1 MSGQR
6 PRSGGWLAQRLR
18 SFGYAFGGLATLLRE
33 QPHAQ
38 LHLLATLLVVS
49 AGWWLQLSR
58 GDWQVLL
65 LTVALVW
72 LAEALNTALEYLC
85 DAVHPQQHP
94 LIGKAKDV
102 AAAGV
107 LLCALFALLQAVLI
121 FGPYVLG

>member
-6 PRSGGWLAQRLR
+6 SLSGGWAVQRLR
-18 SFGYAFGGLATLLRE
+18 SFGFALRGMIALLRE

-38 LHLLATLLVVS
+38 LHLLATLLVLLT
-49 AGWWLQLSR
+49 AWWLQLAR
-58 GDWQVLL
+58 GDWQALL

-72 LAEALNTALEYLC
+72 LAEAMNTALEYLS
-85 DAVHPQQHP
+85 DALHPQHHP

-107 LLCALFALLQAVLI
+107 LLCALFALAQAALI